1 MKFKVLYI
9 LAIVGLL
16 SFSTYAQRGVRI
28 GYIDTEFILENLP
41 EYQAASSQLDAK
53 LVQWKSEIEKRLAE
67 VESKK
72 QALENEKI
80 LLTKEL
86 YEERFEDIT
95 FEEAEIL
102 DYQQKRFGPGGDMVI
117 QRTQLIQPIQDQ
129 IYAAVNEIAENK
141 KYDFVFDKNADF
153 LMLYSAERFDI
164 SEQVLRIITRA
175 SAREQAKTKKER
187 QELEKEEVVPEAGN
201 SKDDRAKAL
210 EERKAKR
217 QAELEQKRLE
227 REKLAE
233 ERRQKQLE
241 AREAKRKE
249 AQKRRQ
255 DVLDARKKRTEPNTE
270 TDSTATKVDETV
282 KTGSEKVNDTTTS
295 ASRAVKDV
303 PEKAATV
310 KKTDTVKVKTPKELQ
325 EEKRKKS
332 LNDREARQ
340 KALEDRRK
348 LILEQRKKAREERL
362 EQLRIK
368 DSIRKAKAAERK
380 NG

>member
-41 EYQAASSQLDAK
+41 EYQAASSQLDTK
-53 LVQWKSEIEKRLAE
+53 LAEWKSEIEKRLAQ

-72 QALENEKI
+72 QALENEKV

-86 YEERFEDIT
+86 YEERFEDIA

-187 QELEKEEVVPEAGN
+187 QALEEEEVVPEVGN

-217 QAELEQKRLE
+217 QEELEQRRLE

-249 AQKRRQ
+249 AEERRQ
-255 DVLDARKKRTEPNTE
+255 KALDARKKRTEPNTE
-270 TDSTATKVDETV
+270 TDSTATKADETMKV
-282 KTGSEKVNDTTTS
+282 NLEKANDTTSTS
-295 ASRAVKDV
+295 RVGKSV
-303 PEKAATV
+303 PEKTATV
-310 KKTDTVKVKTPKELQ
+310 KKTDSTKVKAPKELQ
-325 EEKRKKS
+325 EEKRQKA
-332 LNDREARQ
+332 LENREARQ

-348 LILEQRKKAREERL
+348 QILEQRKKAREERL

-368 DSIRKAKAAERK
+368 DSIRKAKAEERK
-380 NG
+380 NE